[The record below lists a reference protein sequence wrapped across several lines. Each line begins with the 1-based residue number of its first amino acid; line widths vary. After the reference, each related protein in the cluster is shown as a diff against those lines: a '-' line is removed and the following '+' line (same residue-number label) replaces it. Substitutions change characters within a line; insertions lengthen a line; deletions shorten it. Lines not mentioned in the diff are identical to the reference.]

1 MGADVTVYQS
11 IDPAIT
17 TEFIGYDRLTA
28 ESEISVLTT
37 EDEIVEALT
46 DGQTGTIITKETPFY
61 GTMGG
66 QEGDFGQITAPDG
79 SVFEVSSRFSLSTDM
94 VTFSPTSNIPRSTEP
109 WVVRRV
115 TSVRLPLRTALC
127 LK

>member
-1 MGADVTVYQS
+1 MLRYISPS
-11 IDPAIT
+11 IRVIT

-79 SVFEVSSRFSLSTDM
+79 SVFEVKDTIHLQGGKIKRSCRCCSKGYVRGGRK
-94 VTFSPTSNIPRSTEP
+94 SNH
-109 WVVRRV
+109 VG
-115 TSVRLPLRTALC
+115 
-127 LK
+127 